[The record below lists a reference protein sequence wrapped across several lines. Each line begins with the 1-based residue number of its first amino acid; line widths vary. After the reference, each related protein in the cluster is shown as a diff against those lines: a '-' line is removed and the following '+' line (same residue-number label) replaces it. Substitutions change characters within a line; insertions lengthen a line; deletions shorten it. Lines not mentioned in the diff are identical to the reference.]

1 MQILYLHREATM
13 DRLKMKLDEIT
24 VETFEISQEQEDALL
39 HGAVRTFDPT
49 KCEPHS
55 CMPTFP
61 C

>member
-1 MQILYLHREATM
+1 
-13 DRLKMKLDEIT
+13 MKLDELE
-24 VETFEISQEQEDALL
+24 VETFEISEDQEDALV
-39 HGAVRTFDPT
+39 HGIRPTFDPT

>member
-1 MQILYLHREATM
+1 MHKLR
-13 DRLKMKLDEIT
+13 MKLDDLT
-24 VETFEISQEQEDALL
+24 VETFEISDEQEDAVL
-39 HGAVRTFDPT
+39 HGFRPTIGPT

>member
-1 MQILYLHREATM
+1 M
-13 DRLKMKLDEIT
+13 DRPKMKLDEIA
-24 VETFEISQEQEDALL
+24 VETFEISPEQEDALV

-55 CMPTFP
+55 CVPTYP

>member
-1 MQILYLHREATM
+1 MTKLR
-13 DRLKMKLDEIT
+13 MKLDDLE
-24 VETFEISQEQEDALL
+24 VETFEVDDEQQDALL
-39 HGAVRTFDPT
+39 HGAVKTFDPT